1 MKAFYP
7 LILFLITIISVHAK
21 TPQSI
26 VTQTEVFIWGTIFFS
41 ISLGSLLLIV
51 HLFPKSNTYK
61 SQFIQEEPS
70 QPESEF
76 SEVEEEPVIDTLSTN
91 KVNNSSTFTSITSM
105 DSVSNIPLIK
115 TPENVLQSNLDKQ
128 SPQKLQPPINCITI
142 NFDSVYKMRLLD
154 VENIC
159 KEFIE
164 KLNSITKTRSTSIYF
179 IKNNLFVCYLEKKM
193 NSFIE
198 YDVTKEKIDLSQDIV
213 SFLYKKLGAFSSTHS
228 DAVLPLISNQEL
240 FGAIKI
246 QFFNPIKNNEVNLIW
261 KEIKHFSGL
270 FYETYF
276 SSPPIEQEE
285 SQTFSTSDFQ
295 KTLLKYFPNT
305 GNSSLI
311 LLKIFK
317 TKVATTIEFRVSAA
331 LRKILKN
338 NIDIYKLN
346 DDTYSFILNKETSTI
361 LENNIGMFIGELI
374 NEDPTLEICIAN
386 AFTTP
391 TNKDIDDW
399 YRAALVSLKVA
410 VSKGVNKYNFVH

>member
-7 LILFLITIISVHAK
+7 LILFLITINSVHAK

-105 DSVSNIPLIK
+105 DSVPNIPLIK
-115 TPENVLQSNLDKQ
+115 TSENVLQSNSDKQ

>member
-1 MKAFYP
+1 
-7 LILFLITIISVHAK
+7 
-21 TPQSI
+21 
-26 VTQTEVFIWGTIFFS
+26 
-41 ISLGSLLLIV
+41 
-51 HLFPKSNTYK
+51 
-61 SQFIQEEPS
+61 
-70 QPESEF
+70 
-76 SEVEEEPVIDTLSTN
+76 
-91 KVNNSSTFTSITSM
+91 
-105 DSVSNIPLIK
+105 
-115 TPENVLQSNLDKQ
+115 
-128 SPQKLQPPINCITI
+128 
-142 NFDSVYKMRLLD
+142 MRLLD

-285 SQTFSTSDFQ
+285 SQTLRLMFRC
-295 KTLLKYFPNT
+295 LLQ
-305 GNSSLI
+305 SS
-311 LLKIFK
+311 KV
-317 TKVATTIEFRVSAA
+317 TK
-331 LRKILKN
+331 
-338 NIDIYKLN
+338 
-346 DDTYSFILNKETSTI
+346 
-361 LENNIGMFIGELI
+361 
-374 NEDPTLEICIAN
+374 
-386 AFTTP
+386 
-391 TNKDIDDW
+391 
-399 YRAALVSLKVA
+399 
-410 VSKGVNKYNFVH
+410 

>member
-1 MKAFYP
+1 MTTPFWLSSP
-7 LILFLITIISVHAK
+7 TILFKQNNITQIW
-21 TPQSI
+21 P
-26 VTQTEVFIWGTIFFS
+26 TQHMT
-41 ISLGSLLLIV
+41 
-51 HLFPKSNTYK
+51 
-61 SQFIQEEPS
+61 
-70 QPESEF
+70 SE
-76 SEVEEEPVIDTLSTN
+76 
-91 KVNNSSTFTSITSM
+91 
-105 DSVSNIPLIK
+105 
-115 TPENVLQSNLDKQ
+115 
-128 SPQKLQPPINCITI
+128 
-142 NFDSVYKMRLLD
+142 
-154 VENIC
+154 
-159 KEFIE
+159 E